1 MLQTQLPMLFQE
13 TLKDLLALLGLKNL
27 LIMIN
32 RQKMHKLQ
40 LTRLIIIIMATDC
53 IFRGKTIQYMT

>member
-27 LIMIN
+27 LNRIN
-32 RQKMHKLQ
+32 RQNMHKLQ
-40 LTRLIIIIMATDC
+40 LTGLIIIIMATDC
-53 IFRGKTIQYMT
+53 IFRGKTTQYMT